1 MIATV
6 ALLASCNG
14 NGSTSNS
21 ASGEQTDSVATQE
34 APAKD
39 EVVKGPVT
47 IENPSW
53 TVDVPEGWE
62 VVSNAP
68 GSSQK
73 NSSYLRIKPIE
84 RPEGAVGLLAVVIKS
99 YPYKT
104 NTVEQEQETFVKA
117 FKVENPEKGT
127 ETIGGVKFS
136 KIVKPA
142 GNSGGIITNLCAPL
156 EPEGNPRRSSSLQ
169 KLEYFI
175 WISVKI
181 RSTHSEFS
189 FKMRSNSENCSYFYN
204 FSNSFRKKRYHYA
217 KI

>member
-1 MIATV
+1 MQNFKHISFMKKLLLMIATV

-14 NGSTSNS
+14 SGSTSNS

-34 APAKD
+34 APAKE

-117 FKVENPEKGT
+117 FKVIRVASSPT
-127 ETIGGVKFS
+127 CV
-136 KIVKPA
+136 
-142 GNSGGIITNLCAPL
+142 PL
-156 EPEGNPRRSSSLQ
+156 SSPKAISL
-169 KLEYFI
+169 
-175 WISVKI
+175 S
-181 RSTHSEFS
+181 RCRAMS
-189 FKMRSNSENCSYFYN
+189 
-204 FSNSFRKKRYHYA
+204 
-217 KI
+217 

>member
-1 MIATV
+1 MKKLLLMIATV

-14 NGSTSNS
+14 SGSTSNS

-34 APAKD
+34 APAKE
-39 EVVKGPVT
+39 EVVKGPAT

-156 EPEGNPRRSSSLQ
+156 EPEGN
-169 KLEYFI
+169 
-175 WISVKI
+175 ISIEVQGYELSDEAIAAILK
-181 RSTHSEFS
+181 S
-189 FKMRSNSENCSYFYN
+189 FKLKPAQPEE
-204 FSNSFRKKRYHYA
+204 K
-217 KI
+217 

>member
-1 MIATV
+1 MQWLVLT
-6 ALLASCNG
+6 
-14 NGSTSNS
+14 
-21 ASGEQTDSVATQE
+21 
-34 APAKD
+34 
-39 EVVKGPVT
+39 
-47 IENPSW
+47 ENPRW

-156 EPEGNPRRSSSLQ
+156 EPEGN
-169 KLEYFI
+169 
-175 WISVKI
+175 ISIEVQGYELSDETIAAILK
-181 RSTHSEFS
+181 S
-189 FKMRSNSENCSYFYN
+189 FKLKPAEPEE
-204 FSNSFRKKRYHYA
+204 K
-217 KI
+217 